1 MESYIISNLIIV
13 TATAKLD
20 PQNYQAM
27 ILVENDIDHTLKI
40 TNLKNT
46 IRDFESL
53 VHTNP

>member
-1 MESYIISNLIIV
+1 MESYIISNLIVV

-27 ILVENDIDHTLKI
+27 IPVENDIDHTLKI